1 MIFSPLTQAPI
12 GGYIYHDHGRAVVGG
27 GWLAESVELVKPRP
41 VRPGDCVGIVSTSSP
56 VSPEE
61 LDRLAGY
68 LEDCGYR
75 VRLAEGVGDRAGHLA
90 GTAARRA
97 AGVMSMF
104 ADPDVALVLPATGGT
119 GASHV
124 VDLLDYGL
132 IRANPKVFTG
142 FSDPSSL
149 CNAILAGAGLPNV
162 HGVTGIQFFEPAL
175 KDEWTEAEFW
185 AMVSGPIAGR
195 ELAGGDWHAYRATAP
210 VVSGPVVGGTLP
222 SFRALVGTRW
232 MPSTTAAILVIEAFL
247 DTFDDVDRALTHLKL
262 AGVFDGIAAL
272 VIGAP
277 ANWERE
283 DAPDAGTDE
292 LILRCV
298 PDQGFP
304 VITNVGLGH
313 AARKI
318 QLPLGCRVEFDLSGG
333 RQVLRYLEDLVA
345 V

>member
-1 MIFSPLTQAPI
+1 VIT
-12 GGYIYHDHGRAVVGG
+12 GRAGDRPRIIGG
-27 GWLAESVELVKPRP
+27 GWLAESVELVKPRA
-41 VRPGDCVGIVSTSSP
+41 VRPGDCIGIVSTSSP
-56 VSPEE
+56 VSAEQ

-68 LEDCGYR
+68 LEGHGYR
-75 VRLAEGVGDRAGHLA
+75 MRLAEGVGDQAGHLA

-119 GASHV
+119 GASHL

-132 IRANPKVFTG
+132 IRANPKLFTG

-149 CNAILAGAGLPNV
+149 NNAILARAGLPNV
-162 HGVTGIQFFEPAL
+162 HGVTGIQFFDPAL
-175 KDEWTEAEFW
+175 KDEWTEDEFW

-195 ELAGGDWHAYRATAP
+195 EVAGDHWRAYRAEGPA
-210 VVSGPVVGGTLP
+210 VSGPVVGGTLP

-232 MPSTTAAILVIEAFL
+232 MPSTAGAILVIEAFM

-277 ANWERE
+277 ADWERE
-283 DAPDAGTDE
+283 DAPDADTDE

-304 VITNVGLGH
+304 VITNVGFGH
-313 AARKI
+313 AARTI
-318 QLPLGCRVEFDLSGG
+318 QLPVGCRVEFDLGGG

-345 V
+345 G

>member
-1 MIFSPLTQAPI
+1 M
-12 GGYIYHDHGRAVVGG
+12 
-27 GWLAESVELVKPRP
+27 ELVKPRA

-56 VSPEE
+56 VSAQE

-68 LEDCGYR
+68 LEDRGYR
-75 VRLAEGVGDRAGHLA
+75 VRLAEGIGDRAGHLA
-90 GTAARRA
+90 GNAERRA

-132 IRANPKVFTG
+132 IRASPKVFTG

-149 CNAILAGAGLPNV
+149 CNAILTGAGLPNV
-162 HGVTGIQFFEPAL
+162 HGVTGIQFFEPTL
-175 KDEWTEAEFW
+175 EDEWTEAEFW
-185 AMVSGPIAGR
+185 AMVSGAIAGR
-195 ELAGGDWHAYRATAP
+195 EIPGGDWHAYRAEAP

-222 SFRALVGTRW
+222 CFRSLVGTRW
-232 MPSTTAAILVIEAFL
+232 MPSTAGAILVLEAFM

-277 ANWERE
+277 ADWERE

-304 VITNVGLGH
+304 VITNVAFGH
-313 AARKI
+313 TGRKI
-318 QLPLGCRVEFDLSGG
+318 QFPLGCRVEFDLSGD

>member
-1 MIFSPLTQAPI
+1 MITARRGDQPRF
-12 GGYIYHDHGRAVVGG
+12 VGG

-56 VSPEE
+56 VSAEQ
-61 LDRLAGY
+61 LDRLTGY
-68 LEDCGYR
+68 LKGLGYR
-75 VRLAEGVGDRAGHLA
+75 VRLAEGAGDQAGHLA

-119 GASHV
+119 GASHL
-124 VDLLDYGL
+124 VDLLDYDL
-132 IRANPKVFTG
+132 IRASPKVFTG

-149 CNAILAGAGLPNV
+149 CNAILARAGLPNV
-162 HGVTGIQFFEPAL
+162 HGVTGVQFFDPAL
-175 KDEWTEAEFW
+175 KDEWTEDEFW
-185 AMVSGPIAGR
+185 AMVTGPIAGR
-195 ELAGGDWHAYRATAP
+195 EIAGGDWRAYRADGP

-232 MPSTTAAILVIEAFL
+232 MPSTGGAILVIEAFM

-277 ANWERE
+277 ADWARE
-283 DAPDAGTDE
+283 DAPDADTDE

-298 PDQGFP
+298 PDRGFP
-304 VITNVGLGH
+304 VITNVGVGH
-313 AARKI
+313 AARTI
-318 QLPLGCRVEFDLSGG
+318 QLPLGCRVEFDLGGG

-345 V
+345 G

>member
-1 MIFSPLTQAPI
+1 MS
-12 GGYIYHDHGRAVVGG
+12 
-27 GWLAESVELVKPRP
+27 AEQ
-41 VRPGDCVGIVSTSSP
+41 
-56 VSPEE
+56 

-68 LEDCGYR
+68 LEGHGYR
-75 VRLAEGVGDRAGHLA
+75 MRLAEGVGDQAGHLA
-90 GTAARRA
+90 GTAVRRA

-119 GASHV
+119 GASHL

-132 IRANPKVFTG
+132 IRANPKLFTG

-149 CNAILAGAGLPNV
+149 NNAILARAGLPNV
-162 HGVTGIQFFEPAL
+162 HGVTGIQFFDPAL
-175 KDEWTEAEFW
+175 KDEWTEDEFW

-195 ELAGGDWHAYRATAP
+195 EVAGDHWRAYRAEGPA
-210 VVSGPVVGGTLP
+210 VSGPVVGGTLP

-232 MPSTTAAILVIEAFL
+232 MPSTAGAILVIEAFM

-277 ANWERE
+277 ADWERE
-283 DAPDAGTDE
+283 DAPDADTDE

-304 VITNVGLGH
+304 VITNVGFGH
-313 AARKI
+313 AARTI
-318 QLPLGCRVEFDLSGG
+318 QLPVGCRVEFGLGGG

-345 V
+345 G

>member
-1 MIFSPLTQAPI
+1 MARYVLLDAAPPA
-12 GGYIYHDHGRAVVGG
+12 RSACPRRLVGG
-27 GWLAESVELVKPRP
+27 GWLGEGVELVKPRAI
-41 VRPGDCVGIVSTSSP
+41 RPGDCIGIVSTSSP
-56 VSPEE
+56 VSAEE
-61 LDRLAGY
+61 LNRLVSY
-68 LEDCGYR
+68 LEGRGYR

-90 GTAARRA
+90 GTAVRRA

-142 FSDPSSL
+142 FSDPSSV

-162 HGVTGIQFFEPAL
+162 HGVTGIQFFEPTL
-175 KDEWTEAEFW
+175 KDEWTEDEFW
-185 AMVSGPIAGR
+185 AMVSGPITGR
-195 ELAGGDWHAYRATAP
+195 EIAGSGWRAYRADQP

-232 MPSTTAAILVIEAFL
+232 MPPTNGAILVIEAFM

-277 ANWERE
+277 ADWERE
-283 DAPDAGTDE
+283 DAPDASTDE

-304 VITNVGLGH
+304 VITNVDFGH
-313 AARKI
+313 AARNI
-318 QLPLGCRVEFDLSGG
+318 QLPIGCRVEFDLGG
-333 RQVLRYLEDLVA
+333 GSQVLRYLEDLV
-345 V
+345 VT

>member
-1 MIFSPLTQAPI
+1 
-12 GGYIYHDHGRAVVGG
+12 
-27 GWLAESVELVKPRP
+27 VELVKPRA
-41 VRPGDCVGIVSTSSP
+41 VRPGDCIGIVSTSSP
-56 VSPEE
+56 VSAEE
-61 LDRLAGY
+61 LNRLTGY
-68 LEDCGYR
+68 LDDHGYR
-75 VRLAEGVGDRAGHLA
+75 VRLAEGVGDRTGHLA
-90 GTAARRA
+90 GTAERRA

-124 VDLLDYGL
+124 VDLLDYAL
-132 IRANPKVFTG
+132 IRASPKVFTG

-149 CNAILAGAGLPNV
+149 CNAILAAAGLPNV

-175 KDEWTEAEFW
+175 KDEWAEAEFW

-195 ELAGGDWHAYRATAP
+195 EIAGDDWHAYRATAP

-222 SFRALVGTRW
+222 CFRSLVGTRW
-232 MPSTTAAILVIEAFL
+232 MPTTAGAILVIEAFM
-247 DTFDDVDRALTHLKL
+247 DTFDDVDRALTHLRL

-277 ANWERE
+277 ANWDRE
-283 DAPDAGTDE
+283 DAPDTSTDE

-304 VITNVGLGH
+304 VITNVGFGH
-313 AARKI
+313 AARNI
-318 QLPLGCRVEFDLSGG
+318 QLPLGCRIEFDLSGG

>member
-1 MIFSPLTQAPI
+1 
-12 GGYIYHDHGRAVVGG
+12 
-27 GWLAESVELVKPRP
+27 VELVKPRA
-41 VRPGDCVGIVSTSSP
+41 VRPGDCIGIVSTSSP
-56 VSPEE
+56 VSAEE
-61 LDRLAGY
+61 LGRLASY
-68 LEDCGYR
+68 LQERGYR
-75 VRLAEGVGDRAGHLA
+75 VRLADGVGDRAGHLA

-119 GASHV
+119 GASHI
-124 VDLLDYGL
+124 VDLLDYDL

-149 CNAILAGAGLPNV
+149 NNAILAGAGLPNV
-162 HGVTGIQFFEPAL
+162 HGVTGIQFFEPTL

-195 ELAGGDWHAYRATAP
+195 EIAGADWHVYRAKAP

-222 SFRALVGTRW
+222 CFRSLVGTRW
-232 MPSTTAAILVIEAFL
+232 MPSTAGAILVIEAFM
-247 DTFDDVDRALTHLKL
+247 DTFDDVDRALSHLRL
-262 AGVFDGIAAL
+262 AGVFDGVAAL

-277 ANWERE
+277 ANWDRE
-283 DAPDAGTDE
+283 DAPDSGTDE

-304 VITNVGLGH
+304 VITNVDFGH
-313 AARKI
+313 AARNI
-318 QLPLGCRVEFDLSGG
+318 QLPLGCGIEFDLSGG

-345 V
+345 A

>member
-1 MIFSPLTQAPI
+1 MITARRGERPRI
-12 GGYIYHDHGRAVVGG
+12 VGG
-27 GWLAESVELVKPRP
+27 GWLAESVELVKPRA

-56 VSPEE
+56 VSAEQF
-61 LDRLAGY
+61 DRLTGY
-68 LEDCGYR
+68 LNGLGYR
-75 VRLAEGVGDRAGHLA
+75 VRLAEGAGDRAGHLA

-104 ADPDVALVLPATGGT
+104 ADPDVTLVLPATGGT
-119 GASHV
+119 GASHL

-132 IRANPKVFTG
+132 IRASPKVFTG
-142 FSDPSSL
+142 FSNPSTLNNS
-149 CNAILAGAGLPNV
+149 ILARAGLPNV
-162 HGVTGIQFFEPAL
+162 LGVTGIQFFDPAL
-175 KDEWTEAEFW
+175 KDEWTEDEFW
-185 AMVSGPIAGR
+185 AMVTGPIAGR
-195 ELAGGDWHAYRATAP
+195 EIAGGDWRAYRTDGA

-232 MPSTTAAILVIEAFL
+232 MPSTAGAILVIEAFM

-277 ANWERE
+277 ADWERE
-283 DAPDAGTDE
+283 DAPDADTDQ

-298 PDQGFP
+298 PDRGFP
-304 VITNVGLGH
+304 VITNVGVGH
-313 AARKI
+313 AARTI
-318 QLPLGCRVEFDLSGG
+318 QLPLGCRVEFDLGGG

-345 V
+345 G

>member
-1 MIFSPLTQAPI
+1 
-12 GGYIYHDHGRAVVGG
+12 
-27 GWLAESVELVKPRP
+27 VELVKPRA
-41 VRPGDCVGIVSTSSP
+41 VRPGDCIGIVSTSSP
-56 VSPEE
+56 VSAEE
-61 LDRLAGY
+61 LNRLTGY
-68 LEDCGYR
+68 LDDHGYR
-75 VRLAEGVGDRAGHLA
+75 VRLAEGVGDRTGHLA
-90 GTAARRA
+90 GTAERRA

-124 VDLLDYGL
+124 VDLLDYAL
-132 IRANPKVFTG
+132 IRASPKVFTG

-149 CNAILAGAGLPNV
+149 CNAILAAAGLPNV

-175 KDEWTEAEFW
+175 KDEWAEAEFW
-185 AMVSGPIAGR
+185 AMVSGPIAG
-195 ELAGGDWHAYRATAP
+195 
-210 VVSGPVVGGTLP
+210 GTLP
-222 SFRALVGTRW
+222 CFRSLVGTRW
-232 MPSTTAAILVIEAFL
+232 MPTTAGAILVIEAFM
-247 DTFDDVDRALTHLKL
+247 DTFDDVDRALTHLRL

-277 ANWERE
+277 ANWDRE
-283 DAPDAGTDE
+283 DAPDTSTDE

-304 VITNVGLGH
+304 VITNVGFGH
-313 AARKI
+313 AARNI
-318 QLPLGCRVEFDLSGG
+318 QLPLGCRIEFDLSGG